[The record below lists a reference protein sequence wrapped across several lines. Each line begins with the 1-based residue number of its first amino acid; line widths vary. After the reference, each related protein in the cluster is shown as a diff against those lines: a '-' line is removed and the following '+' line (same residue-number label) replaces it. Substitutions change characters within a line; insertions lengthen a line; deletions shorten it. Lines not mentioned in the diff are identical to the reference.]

1 MITLLIETTHMS
13 ITIGQAVPHFNA
25 PATNELE
32 FDLTK
37 HQGQYVVLYF
47 YPKDDTPGCT
57 TEGHDFNN
65 LLDEYDNKNCKIYG
79 ISRDSIK
86 KHEKFKAKQAY
97 NFELISDEGE
107 ALCQI
112 FDVIKLK
119 KLYGKEY
126 MGIDR
131 STFLINP
138 EGTLIE
144 AWRSVKVAGHAQL
157 VLDRLTELQ
166 AS

>member
-1 MITLLIETTHMS
+1 MS
-13 ITIGQAVPHFNA
+13 LTIGHPVPHLAA
-25 PATNELE
+25 PATSQIE
-32 FDLTK
+32 FNLDQLK
-37 HQGQYVVLYF
+37 GQFFVLYF

-65 LLDEYDNKNCKIYG
+65 LLSEFEKLNCKIFG

-86 KHEKFKAKQAY
+86 KHENFKAKQGY
-97 NFELISDEGE
+97 NFELISDESE

-131 STFLINP
+131 STFVINP
-138 EGTLIE
+138 EGVLIQE
-144 AWRSVKVAGHAQL
+144 WRAVKVTQHAQI
-157 VLDRLTELQ
+157 VLDYLNQLTT
-166 AS
+166 S

>member
-1 MITLLIETTHMS
+1 MTL
-13 ITIGQAVPHFNA
+13 TIGHPVPHLAA
-25 PATNELE
+25 PATSQIE
-32 FDLTK
+32 FSFDQLK
-37 HQGQYVVLYF
+37 GQFIVLYF

-65 LLDEYDNKNCKIYG
+65 LLSEFEKLNCKIFG

-86 KHEKFKAKQAY
+86 MHENFKAKPGY
-97 NFELISDEGE
+97 NFELISDESE
-107 ALCQI
+107 ALCQL

-131 STFLINP
+131 STFVINP
-138 EGTLIE
+138 EGVLIQE
-144 AWRSVKVAGHAQL
+144 WRAVKVTQHAQI
-157 VLDRLTELQ
+157 VLDYINQLTT
-166 AS
+166 S

>member
-13 ITIGQAVPHFNA
+13 LTIGQPVPYLTA
-25 PATNELE
+25 PATSQTE
-32 FDLTK
+32 FNLDQLK
-37 HQGQYVVLYF
+37 GQFFVLYF

-65 LLDEYDNKNCKIYG
+65 LLSEFEQLNCKIFG

-86 KHEKFKAKQAY
+86 KHENFKAKQGY
-97 NFELISDEGE
+97 NFELISDESE
-107 ALCQI
+107 ALCQL
-112 FDVIKLK
+112 FNVIKLK

-126 MGIDR
+126 LGIDR
-131 STFLINP
+131 STFLINS
-138 EGTLIE
+138 EGVLVQE
-144 AWRSVKVAGHAQL
+144 WRAVKVPQHAQM
-157 VLDRLTELQ
+157 VLDCLSQIT